1 MREQLSAIEA
11 ALPDYGPSFSA
22 LEQQTQRINAA
33 VEKLAASPS
42 VALSA
47 AEHASKS
54 ARAISEL
61 LAPSLAKLQNAVEG
75 TDERQAELVRLT
87 NALRVRSMHRPFPWL
102 WPAVALVAGF
112 WLYPLIAATVP
123 GGSNLAA
130 LATGHRDR
138 WSAGSELMSA
148 ANPGAWAAITRT
160 SQILAENEEALIR
173 CVAAADR
180 AKARQ
185 ACTIQVRA
193 SGRAEMTGAATR
205 CVSCRS

>member
-1 MREQLSAIEA
+1 M
-11 ALPDYGPSFSA
+11 
-22 LEQQTQRINAA
+22 
-33 VEKLAASPS
+33 
-42 VALSA
+42 
-47 AEHASKS
+47 
-54 ARAISEL
+54 
-61 LAPSLAKLQNAVEG
+61 
-75 TDERQAELVRLT
+75 
-87 NALRVRSMHRPFPWL
+87 

-160 SQILAENEEALIR
+160 SQILAENEDAFIR

-185 ACTIQVRA
+185 ACTIQVGPTAGQR
-193 SGRAEMTGAATR
+193 
-205 CVSCRS
+205 